1 MCKEVKLSA
10 QAFGIKPVGKF
21 LCLCNVAD
29 LEKRIIIHLVGDV
42 VFIKDMFH
50 HFTAIDV
57 DLNEEREPCLELDM
71 HEAEMPVKEIEVIVF
86 TFAVYSIK
94 GEQAV
99 VMLFGLE
106 GLAVFH
112 DREDVDEPLIYRLI
126 LKEL

>member
-1 MCKEVKLSA
+1 
-10 QAFGIKPVGKF
+10 
-21 LCLCNVAD
+21 
-29 LEKRIIIHLVGDV
+29 
-42 VFIKDMFH
+42 MFH

-99 VMLFGLE
+99 VMLLGWRVWQYSTTE
-106 GLAVFH
+106 RMQMSPSSTGWS
-112 DREDVDEPLIYRLI
+112 
-126 LKEL
+126 

>member
-1 MCKEVKLSA
+1 MSLISK
-10 QAFGIKPVGKF
+10 
-21 LCLCNVAD
+21 
-29 LEKRIIIHLVGDV
+29 KRIIIHLVGDV

-86 TFAVYSIK
+86 TFLGYKVREGGA
-94 GEQAV
+94 
-99 VMLFGLE
+99 LFWFG
-106 GLAVFH
+106 GGGGGGVFH
-112 DREDVDEPLIYRLI
+112 DREDADEPLIYRLI